1 MFLLRLQLL
10 NRVKREKKTP
20 TLHCSSA
27 CAAAGK
33 EADGRAVVSDAE
45 SIGRRVPAEQGHL
58 TSTCSATQEDS
69 LQPPWHLGSWNC
81 AVSHPHAIRPASH
94 LFLQTAPLPD
104 KEDSAQALMRPLA
117 RGQQFPRSLRCLS
130 ACSCP
135 SEVLASLGP
144 PEALKVCW
152 L

>member
-69 LQPPWHLGSWNC
+69 LQPPWHLGPWSC
-81 AVSHPHAIRPASH
+81 AASHPHAIRPASH
-94 LFLQTAPLPD
+94 LFLQTAPLPN
-104 KEDSAQALMRPLA
+104 KEDSAHDETSCAWAAISQVTEVP
-117 RGQQFPRSLRCLS
+117 QCL
-130 ACSCP
+130 
-135 SEVLASLGP
+135 LLSLGSSRFS
-144 PEALKVCW
+144 EAT
-152 L
+152 